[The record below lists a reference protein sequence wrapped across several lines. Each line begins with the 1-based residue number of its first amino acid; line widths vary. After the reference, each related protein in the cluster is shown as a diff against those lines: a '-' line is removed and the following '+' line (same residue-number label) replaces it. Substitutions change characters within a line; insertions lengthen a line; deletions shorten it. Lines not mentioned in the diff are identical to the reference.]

1 MRQKKEGETSKD
13 MQIRYLADGTTILP
27 VVNDKPIY
35 PELAAKVAI
44 MDEVLRALASFN
56 PDIFGGDAADQIKGL
71 IHHAR
76 HFCDLYGLDYTD
88 IDRLA
93 HMSYSQDRW
102 LAHAEHEGE
111 KS

>member
-1 MRQKKEGETSKD
+1 LPPEKEAENSPD

-44 MDEVLRALASFN
+44 MDDVLRALASFN
-56 PDIFGGDAADQIKGL
+56 PDIFGGDAADQIRGL

-76 HFCDLYGLDYTD
+76 HFCDLYGLDYSD
-88 IDRLA
+88 IDRMA
-93 HMSYSQDRW
+93 HMAYSKDRW
-102 LAHAEHEGE
+102 EGHLKYEGE

>member
-1 MRQKKEGETSKD
+1 MPPKKETENSPD

-27 VVNDKPIY
+27 VVNGKTIY

-76 HFCDLYGLDYTD
+76 HFCDLYGLDYID

-93 HMSYSQDRW
+93 HMAYSKDRW
-102 LAHAEHEGE
+102 EGHLKHEGE

>member
-1 MRQKKEGETSKD
+1 MPKKKGPENSSD
-13 MQIRYLADGTTILP
+13 MSIRYLADGTTILP

-56 PDIFGGDAADQIKGL
+56 PDVFGGDAADQIKGL

-76 HFCDLYGLDYTD
+76 HFCDLYGLDYQD
-88 IDRLA
+88 IDKLA
-93 HMSYSQDRW
+93 HMAYSQDRW
-102 LAHAEHEGE
+102 LAHAKYEGE
-111 KS
+111 KT

>member
-1 MRQKKEGETSKD
+1 MRKKKEGKTSED

-27 VVNDKPIY
+27 MVKGKPIY

-44 MDEVLRALASFN
+44 MDEVLKVLASFN
-56 PDIFGGDAADQIKGL
+56 PDLFGGDAAEQIKGL

-76 HFCDLYGLDYTD
+76 HFCDLYGLDYID

-93 HMSYSQDRW
+93 HMAYSKDRW
-102 LAHAEHEGE
+102 EGHLKHEGE